1 MQTPDHNDTMI
12 DDDDE
17 DNDDTEDASDNEP
30 DYPDGDSNTET
41 KNQNPGL
48 SPTSSTLANS
58 GFSTSVAYGSN
69 STLESTFSI
78 ENEKVKI
85 IVFLYISNSGYCY
98 VHFDLKH

>member
-12 DDDDE
+12 DDDDD
-17 DNDDTEDASDNEP
+17 DNDDNEDASDNDP

-48 SPTSSTLANS
+48 SPTSSTLANN
-58 GFSTSVAYGSN
+58 GFSTSVTYGSN

-78 ENEKVKI
+78 ENENVGI
-85 IVFLYISNSGYCY
+85 ITFLYVIIRDIVVY
-98 VHFDLKH
+98 VFDLKH